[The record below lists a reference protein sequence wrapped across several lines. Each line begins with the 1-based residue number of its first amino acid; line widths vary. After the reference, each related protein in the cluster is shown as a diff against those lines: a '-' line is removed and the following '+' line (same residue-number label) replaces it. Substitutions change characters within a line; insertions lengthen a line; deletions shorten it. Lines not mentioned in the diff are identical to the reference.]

1 MLQRNNPSQLRNLFS
16 YNRKKASAVTNRS
29 LRFTVHCHHIRT
41 QISTRSC
48 DVFRSI
54 KIKPVDETLSLLIS
68 LEKREQKRTS
78 LWGARVNQVNQRL
91 SGRRREKGALHG
103 VQNRDLWRVCGP
115 WTPVEHIPPS
125 PSPRETRRMT
135 TDVGTGAPGRRCRP
149 PRLVTKPEN
158 MCFGCLMAEG
168 RDPLPPSAFSSLSL
182 SSRRESVNTGDKSG
196 VKEGAGR
203 TRASGRTWFTWNRAR
218 DAPGFGFLHRPDR
231 EEEEEEE
238 EDLNPPPARRFPLGC
253 CTRCM

>member
-41 QISTRSC
+41 QISTRSS

-68 LEKREQKRTS
+68 LEKREQKGTS

-91 SGRRREKGALHG
+91 SSRRREKGALHG

-182 SSRRESVNTGDKSG
+182 SPPGERALIRAISRGWRRGQVGHAPRGEHDLHGTAREMHLASDFYTGRI
-196 VKEGAGR
+196 E
-203 TRASGRTWFTWNRAR
+203 
-218 DAPGFGFLHRPDR
+218 
-231 EEEEEEE
+231 
-238 EDLNPPPARRFPLGC
+238 RR
-253 CTRCM
+253 RRRI